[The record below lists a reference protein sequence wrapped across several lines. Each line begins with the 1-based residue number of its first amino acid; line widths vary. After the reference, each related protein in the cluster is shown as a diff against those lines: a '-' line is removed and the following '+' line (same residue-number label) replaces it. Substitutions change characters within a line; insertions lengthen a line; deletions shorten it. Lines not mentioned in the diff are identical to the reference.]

1 MGASWTTTEIAL
13 LKAAVARH
21 GLPSTDAEWRRIS
34 DAVGTRDSKKCYQKW
49 LHLASPP
56 TPKWTA
62 QHDTEIKRRRD
73 ARHGLGADRSRGL
86 QRAAILKPWRTASG
100 RMPSP
105 LGGRAHQIVVVV
117 VVSKRTKSA
126 LL

>member
-13 LKAAVARH
+13 LKAAVAKH
-21 GLPSTDAEWRRIS
+21 GLPRTDAEWRRIS

-73 ARHGLGADRSRGL
+73 ARQGWAQIAREAFNGCDPQAVANRFRSSGFVSRS
-86 QRAAILKPWRTASG
+86 AACASPA
-100 RMPSP
+100 RC
-105 LGGRAHQIVVVV
+105 L
-117 VVSKRTKSA
+117 A
-126 LL
+126 LITPCA